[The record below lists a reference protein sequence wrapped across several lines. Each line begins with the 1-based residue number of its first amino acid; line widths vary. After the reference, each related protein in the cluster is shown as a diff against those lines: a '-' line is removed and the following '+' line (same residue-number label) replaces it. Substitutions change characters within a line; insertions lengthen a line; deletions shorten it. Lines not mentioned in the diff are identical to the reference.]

1 MAKKLQES
9 LVCVEKLQ
17 KIILAS
23 TLGIVLMLAAMGSVK
38 LAFMLQVIVM
48 VMLLMSG
55 LTGFC
60 YITKVLNSA
69 FPLCND
75 NNKEKQ

>member
-1 MAKKLQES
+1 M
-9 LVCVEKLQ
+9 CVEKLQ

-23 TLGIVLMLAAMGSVK
+23 ALGMVLMLAAIGSIK
-38 LAFMLQVIVM
+38 LAFVLQVFIM
-48 VMLLMSG
+48 IILLVSG
-55 LTGFC
+55 LTGVC

-75 NNKEKQ
+75 NNKDTK

>member
-1 MAKKLQES
+1 M
-9 LVCVEKLQ
+9 CVEKLQ

-23 TLGIVLMLAAMGSVK
+23 AMGMVLMLAAIGSIK
-38 LAFMLQVIVM
+38 LAFLLQVIVM
-48 VMLLMSG
+48 IMLLVSG

-75 NNKEKQ
+75 NNKDTK

>member
-1 MAKKLQES
+1 M
-9 LVCVEKLQ
+9 CVEKLQ

-23 TLGIVLMLAAMGSVK
+23 MLGMVLMLAGMGSFK
-38 LAFMLQVIVM
+38 LAFVLQVM
-48 VMLLMSG
+48 VMIMLLVSG

-60 YITKVLNSA
+60 YITKVLSSA

-75 NNKEKQ
+75 NNKDTK

>member
-1 MAKKLQES
+1 M
-9 LVCVEKLQ
+9 CVEKLQ

-23 TLGIVLMLAAMGSVK
+23 ILGIVLMLAGIGSLK
-38 LAFMLQVIVM
+38 IAFMLQVS
-48 VMLLMSG
+48 VMLILIMSG
-55 LTGFC
+55 LTGSC

-75 NNKEKQ
+75 TNKENK

>member
-1 MAKKLQES
+1 M
-9 LVCVEKLQ
+9 CVEKLQ

-23 TLGIVLMLAAMGSVK
+23 ALGMVLMLAAVGSLK
-38 LAFMLQVIVM
+38 LAFMLHVSIMLIV
-48 VMLLMSG
+48 LMSG

-69 FPLCND
+69 FPLCNEND
-75 NNKEKQ
+75 KDKK

>member
-1 MAKKLQES
+1 M
-9 LVCVEKLQ
+9 CVEKLQ

-23 TLGIVLMLAAMGSVK
+23 TLGIVLMLAAMGSIK
-38 LAFMLQVIVM
+38 LAFLLQVMIM
-48 VMLLMSG
+48 SILMMSG

-60 YITKVLNSA
+60 YITKILNSA

-75 NNKEKQ
+75 NNKDTK